1 MIQNVCGAVTVA
13 CSVVCEVDRILNDE
27 VMLVH
32 LRQLIE

>member
-1 MIQNVCGAVTVA
+1 MVKNVCGAVTVA
-13 CSVVCEVDRILNDE
+13 CGVVCEVHRILNHE